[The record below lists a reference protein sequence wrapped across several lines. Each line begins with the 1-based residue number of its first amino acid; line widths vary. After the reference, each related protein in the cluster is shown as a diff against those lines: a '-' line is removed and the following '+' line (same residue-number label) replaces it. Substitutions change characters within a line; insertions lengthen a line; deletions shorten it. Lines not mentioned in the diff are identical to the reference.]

1 MGKYDYLKK
10 GDKKKRRTK
19 LTSTQ
24 KRLIM
29 VLAIAII
36 LFSIQLVIYL
46 KSKY

>member
-10 GDKKKRRTK
+10 GNKKRRRTK

-24 KRLIM
+24 KRFII
-29 VLAIAII
+29 VVAIAFI

-46 KSKY
+46 KSNY

>member
-10 GDKKKRRTK
+10 GDKKKRRSK

-24 KRLIM
+24 IRFIM

>member
-10 GDKKKRRTK
+10 GDKQKRRTK

-24 KRLIM
+24 KRFIM

-46 KSKY
+46 IS